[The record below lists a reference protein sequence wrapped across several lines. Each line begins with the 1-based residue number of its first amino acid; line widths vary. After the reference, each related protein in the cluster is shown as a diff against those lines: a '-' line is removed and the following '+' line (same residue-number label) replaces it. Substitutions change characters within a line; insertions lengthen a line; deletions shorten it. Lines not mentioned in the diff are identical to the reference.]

1 MKIRKKQLISII
13 QNTETFTNPKIELE
27 QYSVNA
33 TCAVDII
40 YYAGFEFNDIK
51 QAFVIDLGAG
61 TGRLSIASALFKAN
75 YVLSVDIDVNA
86 LNILKRNIFSLELN
100 HIVFPICADIEYFEI
115 SKKLIPKNMKITTIM
130 NPPFGVQTKFADR
143 PFLKSAFNFSDI
155 VYSIHLLNPK
165 VNKFISNYVKR
176 FNWKID
182 NVFPF
187 TMVLERTYLFH
198 TQKTKKINV
207 LVYRFIKKE

>member
-75 YVLSVDIDVNA
+75 YVLSVDIDMNA

-182 NVFPF
+182 NVLPF

>member
-1 MKIRKKQLISII
+1 
-13 QNTETFTNPKIELE
+13 
-27 QYSVNA
+27 
-33 TCAVDII
+33 
-40 YYAGFEFNDIK
+40 
-51 QAFVIDLGAG
+51 
-61 TGRLSIASALFKAN
+61 
-75 YVLSVDIDVNA
+75 
-86 LNILKRNIFSLELN
+86 
-100 HIVFPICADIEYFEI
+100 
-115 SKKLIPKNMKITTIM
+115 M